1 MGIISAITAVFS
13 AIVTGLGAIGITGT
27 AASIVAGVITA
38 GIAVGT
44 ARQLGTYLKPNLGAL
59 GDPGTRIQLPPGT
72 DNKIPVLYGTAW
84 TSGPIIDVNISNS
97 NDTMHYCIVL
107 SEKTD
112 TGSYTIGDIYWNDA
126 KLVFG
131 TTSADAHKVVSKIDK
146 NSTTDS
152 DWNGKIRMRA
162 YAGGTPSADQIF
174 PTVGLMVNATTMM
187 PHWTTT
193 SAYNMEDLVFLM
205 VEVDYDAENGLQG
218 LGALTIQVKNTLN
231 NPGNVLVDYM
241 TNNRYGA
248 GIQSDDIDLTSITGT
263 GATSMRTISDE
274 LVPYT
279 TVGGSSVTRKRY
291 TVDGVLSTFDTIKNN
306 IDRICI
312 ASSSFFMFDGKQGK
326 FKVKVNHTEDTSS
339 AFELNDD
346 NIVSGIKVQNTSLF
360 DQFNQIQ
367 VEFADT
373 NRRDQSNT
381 VFLETAASNRMANE
395 PDNKLEYRLDMVNNN
410 IQAKALAN
418 IDLSQTRNNQ
428 ILSIGGDHSTLQVDV
443 GDVVKVTNDTYG
455 LTNDEYRV
463 MRIKEKEDQTSVI
476 TTEMTMIKYN
486 NNIYGNVS
494 VTETD
499 YNDAANSNV
508 VIGDEPPITIR
519 RTVRVG
525 NLLKN
530 VVQTST
536 SGSGT
541 GAEFTVFIHPTTRD
555 YEAVYVQPG
564 FNGTGYANA
573 DTVFVT
579 GDKLFGRDPENNLS
593 FRVADV
599 DPNGN
604 LSYLLNSTQNVSGTS
619 FLSNG
624 ANRGKTISQID
635 IGDKASGGQLD
646 KNPAANVTQS
656 ANSAV
661 LRQILPTETIDLTVT
676 ENGAYGLMFDC
687 LPVGQVPTGG
697 FDIGLQ
703 MQVDVDFANNQ
714 TIFNYVNQGVVF
726 QNLVDPLDSA
736 RVNTNFTVTDRMIAA
751 DIRVLGYNT
760 MANIGGSPN
769 TVGFTNMELTMLRL
783 NKGQLDD
790 FSFDFDKNEQRR

>member
-1 MGIISAITAVFS
+1 MGIITALKAVFTFFGGT
-13 AIVTGLGAIGITGT
+13 VGAGFT
-27 AASIVAGVITA
+27 AANLVAGVVTA

-44 ARQLGTYLKPNLGAL
+44 AKQLGTYLKPSLGAMN
-59 GDPGTRIQLPPGT
+59 DPGVRIQLPPGT

-84 TSGPIIDVNISNS
+84 TSGPILDVNISNQ

-112 TGSYTIGDIYWNDA
+112 SGTYSIGDIYWNDA
-126 KLVFG
+126 KLVFSG
-131 TTSADAHKVVSKIDK
+131 HTVIRKIDK
-146 NSTTDS
+146 NSTTDT

-162 YAGGTPSADQIF
+162 YAGSTNSADQIF
-174 PTVGLMVNATTMM
+174 PITPTVNATTMM
-187 PHWTTT
+187 PHWTNTT
-193 SAYNMEDLVFLM
+193 AYNMNDLVFLM

-218 LGALTIQVKNTLN
+218 LGALTVEVRNTLN
-231 NPGNVLVDYM
+231 NPGDVLLDYM
-241 TNNRYGA
+241 TNSRYGA
-248 GIQSDDIDLTSITGT
+248 GLKTADIDTDSITGSGT
-263 GATSMRTISDE
+263 TSMKTISNE

-279 TVGGSSVTRKRY
+279 PVGGGSANRKRY
-291 TVDGVLSTFDTIKNN
+291 TIDGVLSTFDTVKTN
-306 IDRICI
+306 IDKICM
-312 ASSSFFMFDGKQGK
+312 ASSAFFMFDGKQGK
-326 FKVKVNHTEDTSS
+326 FKIKMNHTEDTAN
-339 AFELNDD
+339 AFVLNDD
-346 NIVSGIKVQNTSLF
+346 NIVSSIKVQNTSLF
-360 DQFNQIQ
+360 DQYNQIQ
-367 VEFADT
+367 LEFADT

-381 VFLETAASNRMANE
+381 VFIETAAGNRMANE
-395 PDNKLEYRLDMVNNN
+395 PDNKLDYRIDMINNN
-410 IQAKALAN
+410 IQAKTLAN

-428 ILSIGGDHSTLQVDV
+428 ILSLGGDHSTLQIDV

-455 LTNDEYRV
+455 LTDEEYRV
-463 MRIKEKEDQTSVI
+463 MRIKEKEDESSAL

-486 NNIYGNVS
+486 NNIYGNVT

-499 YNDAANSNV
+499 YNDAGNANIQIPNDDPV
-508 VIGDEPPITIR
+508 EIR
-519 RTVRVG
+519 RTTRVG

-536 SGSGT
+536 SGSGS
-541 GAEFTVFIHPTTRD
+541 GAEFTVFIHPDTRA

-564 FNGTGYANA
+564 YNGTGYANA

-579 GDKLFGRDPENNLS
+579 GDTLFGSSPENDLS
-593 FRVADV
+593 FQVADV

-604 LSYLLNSTQNVSGTS
+604 LSYLLNSTQNVTGIS

-624 ANRGKTISQID
+624 ATRGKTITQVD
-635 IGDKASGGQLD
+635 MGDKASGGQVD
-646 KNPAANVTQS
+646 KNPAANVDLDGN
-656 ANSAV
+656 AAAV
-661 LRQILPTETIDLTVT
+661 YNQLIPTETIDLTVT

-687 LPVGQVPTGG
+687 LPVGQVPAGG

-714 TIFNYVNQGVVF
+714 TIFDYVNEGVTW

-736 RVNTNFTVTDRMIAA
+736 RVNTNFTVTDRMVAA
-751 DIRVLGYNT
+751 DIRVTGYNT
-760 MANIGGSPN
+760 MANIGGVPN

-790 FSFDFDKNEQRR
+790 FSFNFDKNEQRR

>member
-1 MGIISAITAVFS
+1 M
-13 AIVTGLGAIGITGT
+13 
-27 AASIVAGVITA
+27 
-38 GIAVGT
+38 
-44 ARQLGTYLKPNLGAL
+44 
-59 GDPGTRIQLPPGT
+59 
-72 DNKIPVLYGTAW
+72 
-84 TSGPIIDVNISNS
+84 
-97 NDTMHYCIVL
+97 
-107 SEKTD
+107 
-112 TGSYTIGDIYWNDA
+112 
-126 KLVFG
+126 
-131 TTSADAHKVVSKIDK
+131 
-146 NSTTDS
+146 
-152 DWNGKIRMRA
+152 
-162 YAGGTPSADQIF
+162 
-174 PTVGLMVNATTMM
+174 
-187 PHWTTT
+187 
-193 SAYNMEDLVFLM
+193 
-205 VEVDYDAENGLQG
+205 
-218 LGALTIQVKNTLN
+218 
-231 NPGNVLVDYM
+231 
-241 TNNRYGA
+241 
-248 GIQSDDIDLTSITGT
+248 
-263 GATSMRTISDE
+263 
-274 LVPYT
+274 
-279 TVGGSSVTRKRY
+279 
-291 TVDGVLSTFDTIKNN
+291 
-306 IDRICI
+306 
-312 ASSSFFMFDGKQGK
+312 
-326 FKVKVNHTEDTSS
+326 NHIEDTAN
-339 AFELNDD
+339 AFVLNDD
-346 NIVSGIKVQNTSLF
+346 NIVSGIKLQNTSLF

-381 VFLETAASNRMANE
+381 VFIETAAGNRTANE
-395 PDNKLEYRLDMVNNN
+395 PDNKLDYRIDMINNN
-410 IQAKALAN
+410 IQAKTLAN

-428 ILSIGGDHSTLQVDV
+428 ILSLGGDHSTLQIDV

-455 LTNDEYRV
+455 LSDNEYRV
-463 MRIKEKEDQTSVI
+463 MRIKEKEDESSVL
-476 TTEMTMIKYN
+476 TTEMTMIQYN
-486 NNIYGNVS
+486 NNIYGNVT

-499 YNDAANSNV
+499 YNDAGNANIQIPN
-508 VIGDEPPITIR
+508 DDPLEIR
-519 RTVRVG
+519 RTTRVG

-536 SGSGT
+536 SGSGS

-564 FNGTGYANA
+564 YNGTGYANA

-579 GDKLFGRDPENNLS
+579 GDTLFGSSPENDLS
-593 FRVADV
+593 FQVAGV

-604 LSYLLNSTQNVSGTS
+604 LSYLVNSTQNVTGTS

-624 ANRGKTISQID
+624 ATRGKTITQVD
-635 IGDKASGGQLD
+635 MGDKASGGQVD
-646 KNPAANVTQS
+646 KNPAANVSQS

-687 LPVGQVPTGG
+687 LPVGQVPAGG

-714 TIFNYVNQGVVF
+714 TIFDYVNEGVVW

-790 FSFDFDKNEQRR
+790 FSFNFDKNEQRR